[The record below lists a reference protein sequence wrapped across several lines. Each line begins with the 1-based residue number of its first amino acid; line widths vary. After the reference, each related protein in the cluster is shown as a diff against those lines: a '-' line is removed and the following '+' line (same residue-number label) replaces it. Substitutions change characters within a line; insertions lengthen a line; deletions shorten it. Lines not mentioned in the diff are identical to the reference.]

1 MIVIAENHLKSN
13 YEIAQEVLAAK
24 WGNGAERRER
34 LTAAGYNY
42 DAVQS
47 IVNAIVYDNYKV
59 ETTATKPTETAPAVK
74 TLEIDYDPDKYQG
87 ITINIIV

>member
-1 MIVIAENHLKSN
+1 MKSN

-47 IVNAIVYDNYKV
+47 IVNAIVYDNYKPEQEV
-59 ETTATKPTETAPAVK
+59 QTPAVK
-74 TLEIDYDPDKYQG
+74 TLEIDYDPEIYQG

>member
-1 MIVIAENHLKSN
+1 MKSN

-47 IVNAIVYDNYKV
+47 IVNAIVYDNYKP
-59 ETTATKPTETAPAVK
+59 EPTETAPAVK
-74 TLEIDYDPDKYQG
+74 TLEIDYDPEQYQG

>member
-1 MIVIAENHLKSN
+1 MKSN

-42 DAVQS
+42 DSVQS
-47 IVNAIVYDNYKV
+47 IVNAIVYDNYKP
-59 ETTATKPTETAPAVK
+59 EQKEPAPAVK
-74 TLEIDYDPDKYQG
+74 TLEIDYDPEIYQG

>member
-1 MIVIAENHLKSN
+1 MKSN

-34 LTAAGYNY
+34 LSAAGYNY
-42 DAVQS
+42 EAVQS
-47 IVNAIVYDNYKV
+47 IVNAIVYDNYKP
-59 ETTATKPTETAPAVK
+59 EPEAPEPAVK
-74 TLEIDYDPDKYQG
+74 TLEIDYDPELYQG